1 MTGNVA
7 AFAYTAI
14 NAKGMEFDG
23 TVAAS
28 DLASA
33 IEQLRAKGLLAQRID
48 QVDADGSA
56 STGIFKA
63 VKPKSLQIF
72 SRQFATM
79 IDAGMNVVAS
89 LVILEQ
95 QTSDAVLAAVIAELR
110 EDVESGKL
118 LSEAMARH
126 PKVFSNL
133 YVAMVEAGEAAGI
146 LDIVL
151 DRVALQIETEQQ
163 IKRRVKGAMV
173 YPTVVLVFATLV
185 LIAMLMF
192 LVPIFVKIFAQLH
205 GQLPTL
211 TQYVL
216 KASDLLRH
224 DWFVIFPVFAML
236 IFGFFRGKKTERG
249 RQIWHRVL
257 LRLPMKIGD
266 AVRKVTM
273 ARFSRTLATLV
284 AAGVDIIRALE
295 ITGQACG
302 NYVVEQAL
310 VDVRNRVRDGS
321 SIAQPL
327 IDNAVFPPMVSQM
340 VRIGE
345 ETGELEKMLSK
356 IADFYEDEVDASIQS
371 LTSIIEPL
379 MMIAVGAMVGVILIS
394 MYLPMFKMLKLVSN
408 SG

>member
-1 MTGNVA
+1 MA
-7 AFAYTAI
+7 SFAYTAI
-14 NAKGMEFDG
+14 NAKGLEFDG

-28 DLASA
+28 DLNAA
-33 IEQLRAKGLLAQRID
+33 LEQLRAKGLLAQKID
-48 QVDADGSA
+48 RVDDSGSSA
-56 STGIFKA
+56 SSGVFKA

-79 IDAGMNVVAS
+79 IDAGMNVVSS

-95 QTSDAVLAAVIAELR
+95 QTDDNVLAQVIAQLR
-110 EDVESGKL
+110 EDVEAGLL

-151 DRVALQIETEQQ
+151 DRVAIQVEKEEQ

-173 YPTVVLVFATLV
+173 YPTIVMVFAF
-185 LIAMLMF
+185 LILTALLIF
-192 LVPIFVKIFAQLH
+192 VVPIFVKIFAQLH
-205 GQLPTL
+205 GSLPML
-211 TQYVL
+211 TQLVL
-216 KASDLLRH
+216 HVSNLLRH
-224 DWFVIFPVFAML
+224 DWFIIFPIIFL
-236 IFGFFRGKKTERG
+236 IVFGFMKGKKTERG
-249 RQIWHRVL
+249 REIWDSVR

-266 AVRKVTM
+266 TVRKITM
-273 ARFSRTLATLV
+273 ARFSRTLSTLV

-302 NYVVEQAL
+302 NHVVEKAL
-310 VDVRNRVRDGS
+310 SDVRQRVREGS

-327 IDNAVFPPMVSQM
+327 LDNPVFPPMVSQM

-345 ETGELEKMLSK
+345 ETGELDKMLGK
-356 IADFYEDEVDASIQS
+356 IADFYEDEVDASIGA
-371 LTSIIEPL
+371 LTSIVEPL
-379 MMIAVGAMVGVILIS
+379 MMIGVGALVGTILIA